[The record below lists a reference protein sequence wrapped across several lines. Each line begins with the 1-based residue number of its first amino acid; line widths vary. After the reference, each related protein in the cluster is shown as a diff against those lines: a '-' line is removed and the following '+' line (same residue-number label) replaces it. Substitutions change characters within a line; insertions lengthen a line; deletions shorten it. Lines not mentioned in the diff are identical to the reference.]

1 MNPPSALPAPPP
13 RPIPRAPGAP
23 GGPGAMLQPVPSRP
37 GTPGTPGPPD
47 RPRLS
52 PSLIER
58 VRTRLATPP
67 VRVDMQAILAA
78 LRAEGCMLDGRDLR
92 AAAYQVRSELTGA
105 GVLDRYLA
113 DPEVTDILVNGPDS
127 VWIER
132 AGQLSRAEVRFPD
145 ETAVRRLAQ
154 RLAAHAGRRLDD
166 AVPYVDGVLPD
177 GTRLHAVLP
186 PVAAR
191 GTLVSLRVPP
201 RRAVP
206 LERLAAAGLATENGA
221 RLLRAVATARLSYL
235 VTGGTG
241 SGKTTLLGALL
252 GLVPAAERIVVAEE
266 CAEIVVE
273 HPHVARLQCR
283 LPNQENR
290 GAVNLRTLVRQALR
304 MRPDRVVVGEVRGP
318 EVLELLAAMNTGHDG
333 CAATLHAN
341 GVEDVVARVEALA
354 APAGLERGALHAQL
368 ASAVQVVVHLV
379 RDQGRRRLAAIG
391 VLERGFP
398 ETEVRPAVVFGADG
412 STTYGPGA
420 DRLNR
425 LLGLEIRDWTPR
437 APAGPPS
444 GAPLAEPLE
453 HLLEHRGPGAHA
465 APTDPAL
472 LGPTTLSP
480 TVLGPT
486 TLDPAL
492 LDPILLGPTVLDQ
505 TVLDPTLPGPTP
517 TAPVPTGGPERL
529 EGWQKA
535 LAVADRL
542 LPVVGDAPADGG
554 TAAGEPFVADYGPAA
569 AGPGGPR

>member
-1 MNPPSALPAPPP
+1 MNTPSSPPPPLPPLPAMPSMSTTP
-13 RPIPRAPGAP
+13 PIPPANR
-23 GGPGAMLQPVPSRP
+23 
-37 GTPGTPGPPD
+37 D
-47 RPRLS
+47 RIRLNAA
-52 PSLIER
+52 LIDR

-67 VRVDMQAILAA
+67 VRIDMQAILTA

-132 AGQLSRAEVRFPD
+132 AGMLNRSEVRFPD

-177 GTRLHAVLP
+177 GARLHAVLP
-186 PVAAR
+186 PVAVR
-191 GTLVSLRVPP
+191 GTLISLRVPP
-201 RRAVP
+201 RRAFT
-206 LERLAAAGLATENGA
+206 LERLTVGGMTTEHGA

-241 SGKTTLLGALL
+241 SGKTTLLGTLL
-252 GLVPAAERIVVAEE
+252 GLVPPDERIVVTEE
-266 CAEIVVE
+266 CAEVVVD

-283 LPNQENR
+283 TANQENR

-368 ASAVQVVVHLV
+368 VSAVQVVLHLV
-379 RDQGRRRLAAIG
+379 RDKGRRRLASIG
-391 VLERGFP
+391 VIERGFN
-398 ETEVRPAVVFGADG
+398 EAEVAPAVAYDTAGKAIC
-412 STTYGPGA
+412 GPGA
-420 DRLNR
+420 DRLSR
-425 LLGLEIRDWTPR
+425 LLGLDVRHLDDSGRRRP
-437 APAGPPS
+437 APELEGGLEKLDSWQEA
-444 GAPLAEPLE
+444 LAE
-453 HLLEHRGPGAHA
+453 
-465 APTDPAL
+465 
-472 LGPTTLSP
+472 
-480 TVLGPT
+480 
-486 TLDPAL
+486 
-492 LDPILLGPTVLDQ
+492 
-505 TVLDPTLPGPTP
+505 
-517 TAPVPTGGPERL
+517 
-529 EGWQKA
+529 
-535 LAVADRL
+535 ADRL
-542 LPVVGDAPADGG
+542 LPALAEVSTDGDSPSDA
-554 TAAGEPFVADYGPAA
+554 PFVADYGPAPA
-569 AGPGGPR
+569 RKGGQR